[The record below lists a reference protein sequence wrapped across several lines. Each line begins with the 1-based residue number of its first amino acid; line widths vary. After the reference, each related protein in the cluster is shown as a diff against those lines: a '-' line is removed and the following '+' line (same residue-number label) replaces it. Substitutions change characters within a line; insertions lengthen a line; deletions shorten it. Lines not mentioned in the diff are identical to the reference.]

1 MLLREFEIDEHILT
15 LDEIEDNFSI
25 VVKNSSGERL
35 FSQEYDSYEEVR
47 EIFDLIVKEYEGNY
61 INIERVLDIL
71 QCSM

>member
-25 VVKNSSGERL
+25 VVKNSNGERL

>member
-25 VVKNSSGERL
+25 VVKNSRGERL